1 MRGRWFLTPFPHLR
15 HTAKR
20 IELAEVNYRPGRL
33 TDAWPRT
40 LSRCRAVAQVRHRKP
55 SPRTRAWRPAEPW
68 FPSPP
73 GDLRITR
80 LVLAICPVTA
90 IPGSEPSQSC
100 LTLTADAQVFLQAA
114 RLDDNRRCAT
124 YSTQVRQRART
135 AASNDARQHTQ
146 LAGTT
151 ANRPAAPLVRDE
163 KAWTMR
169 TKRGPAPIDSRS
181 VQLDLLT
188 TCSLWSRE
196 PTGTRGLAWNAAS

>member
-1 MRGRWFLTPFPHLR
+1 MHGRGRYRGAVLLPR
-15 HTAKR
+15 SV
-20 IELAEVNYRPGRL
+20 IE
-33 TDAWPRT
+33 
-40 LSRCRAVAQVRHRKP
+40 SHRQGQGH
-55 SPRTRAWRPAEPW
+55 
-68 FPSPP
+68 
-73 GDLRITR
+73 GD
-80 LVLAICPVTA
+80 
-90 IPGSEPSQSC
+90 
-100 LTLTADAQVFLQAA
+100 
-114 RLDDNRRCAT
+114 
-124 YSTQVRQRART
+124 
-135 AASNDARQHTQ
+135 RQHTQ